1 MNIVFKTKSTQI
13 FKTTMLKGGV
23 LGDCKWE
30 NVLSRYPTARQVLG
44 GYLPIT
50 SKSGLV

>member
-44 GYLPIT
+44 GYLQLQARV
-50 SKSGLV
+50 G